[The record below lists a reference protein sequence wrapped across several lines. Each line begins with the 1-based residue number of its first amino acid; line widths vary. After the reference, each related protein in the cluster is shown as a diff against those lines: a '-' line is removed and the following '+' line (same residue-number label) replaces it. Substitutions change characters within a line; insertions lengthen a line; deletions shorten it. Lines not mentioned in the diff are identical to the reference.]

1 MKAPDYPVF
10 PDPNEKEM
18 PYFPEIG
25 TSAEEFPVPVSAK
38 ECDYT
43 CQLEKTFSNY
53 DVEGTS
59 DIDSVEGPGPS
70 DHSLNSNHISG
81 NYDVEGTSDIDSVKG
96 PGPSDHSLNSNHIS
110 GNYDVEGTSDMY
122 SVRGP
127 GYSDQGLNSNHI
139 SVGTTAEESPVPVSA
154 KECDYACQLET
165 ALSDDDIESAS
176 ENNYE
181 EGHGSSE
188 NSLDSNYISAIP
200 KEEPFDCA
208 DHGTVAEY
216 LACTIGNLKCC
227 KQDCSPFA

>member
-110 GNYDVEGTSDMY
+110 GNYDVEGTLDID
-122 SVRGP
+122 SVEGP
-127 GYSDQGLNSNHI
+127 GSSDHRLNSNHI
-139 SVGTTAEESPVPVSA
+139 SGNYDVEGTSDIDSGEGPGSSDQEIGTTAEESPVPVLA
-154 KECDYACQLET
+154 KECDYTCQLET
-165 ALSDDDIESAS
+165 ALSDDDDINSAS
-176 ENNYE
+176 DNEYE
-181 EGHGSSE
+181 
-188 NSLDSNYISAIP
+188 
-200 KEEPFDCA
+200 
-208 DHGTVAEY
+208 
-216 LACTIGNLKCC
+216 
-227 KQDCSPFA
+227 